1 MKKIL
6 LILIGFVLVV
16 SCDETEAIVQDPV
29 NGQQAFGFETASQT
43 VTVLDG
49 GTTATVN
56 VLSVRRSNED
66 RSIPVSIDP
75 STTGDA
81 SDYQVGSVL
90 IPAGEHV
97 GVLSVDFN
105 NFANMSDCV
114 TNTLVLNLD
123 ADSPGTNGPQQYTF
137 SYVKDFACPD
147 LFLNITFDDY
157 PGETTWQVTDTDGNV
172 LVEGDGGDGS
182 PVSENICLCPGD
194 YVFTIFDSF
203 GDGICCSYGNGS
215 YEMVFNGTVL
225 FSGGE
230 FGSESV
236 HNFTID

>member
-1 MKKIL
+1 M
-6 LILIGFVLVV
+6 LVV
-16 SCDETEAIVQDPV
+16 SCDETESVIQDPV
-29 NGQQAFGFETASQT
+29 NGQQAFGFETSAQT
-43 VTVLDG
+43 VTVVDG

-66 RSIPVSIDP
+66 RNIPVSIDA
-75 STTGDA
+75 SSTGDP

-97 GVLSVDFN
+97 GVLEVQFN
-105 NFANMSDCV
+105 NFANMADCV
-114 TNTLVLNLD
+114 TNTLVVNID
-123 ADSPGTNGPQQYTF
+123 AGSPGINGPQQYTF
-137 SYVKDFACPD
+137 SYVKDFECPD

-157 PGETTWQVTDTDGNV
+157 PGETSWQVADADGNV
-172 LVEGDGGDGS
+172 VADGDGYSGD
-182 PVSENICLCPGD
+182 PISENICVCPGD
-194 YVFTIFDSF
+194 YTFTIFDSF
-203 GDGICCSYGNGS
+203 GDGICCAYGQGS

-236 HNFTID
+236 HNFTIE